1 MKTLQVIFAGSL
13 LAISFLG
20 CQNRS
25 QRAAD
30 DSIDQAQDVNDTTA
44 MVNEQDAE
52 FAVKA
57 ADANLSEIEL
67 GKVAAAKATDQR
79 LKDFAQKMID
89 DHQLANDEL
98 LTIATKHNITL
109 PPVMS
114 EEHVAKQME
123 LQDKKGRAFDQAYI
137 RMMVNDH
144 DDAVSLFEDAASD
157 ARNMDLQAF
166 AAKIL
171 PKLKQHFEEA
181 KSLRDSISP
190 VDSTTVQRIM
200 P

>member
-1 MKTLQVIFAGSL
+1 
-13 LAISFLG
+13 
-20 CQNRS
+20 
-25 QRAAD
+25 
-30 DSIDQAQDVNDTTA
+30 
-44 MVNEQDAE
+44 
-52 FAVKA
+52 
-57 ADANLSEIEL
+57 
-67 GKVAAAKATDQR
+67 
-79 LKDFAQKMID
+79 
-89 DHQLANDEL
+89 
-98 LTIATKHNITL
+98 
-109 PPVMS
+109 MS